1 MPRSQ
6 LTNEDILRK
15 LRFSEEY
22 HHRRCREY
30 FFDHGLLTLPLSLP
44 IPEVRLEQIQDSC
57 NKSTAI
63 YSITPHLEG
72 HTEAYCRDSVN
83 RSNIIFSLYEQWF
96 RDHQSDIDFGSFAA
110 KFIRVE
116 IPSIDTKPT
125 VGDIIKI
132 HEAWCEHVKINL
144 PLCSRK
150 TDSTGTEI
158 DDSSFEFHG
167 SIGINRKQNKYYKL
181 RPLFRALIMI
191 VDYHASSDAEQ
202 IVHLFG
208 TGLSSGLSAPITFE
222 SIRPK
227 LESEKSLGYHNNG
240 LVTTTLS
247 AAMDFV
253 TALELREKK
262 AFPKNQRDPS
272 IIDERGAD
280 PGHYTRAAR
289 SMGYTG
295 PEIQRTSS
303 TWVKLA
309 EGEDVLPPL
318 TPEVIQMKHRLGMT
332 DKAMF
337 ARYQQSEQ
345 RRKYRLGCLD

>member
-1 MPRSQ
+1 MPRS
-6 LTNEDILRK
+6 LRTNEDILRE

-30 FFDHGLLTLPLSLP
+30 FFKQGLLTLSLSLP
-44 IPEVRLEQIQDSC
+44 IPEVDLEQIQDSC

-72 HTEAYCRDSVN
+72 HTKAYGRDSAN
-83 RSNIIFSLYEQWF
+83 RSNMIFLLYEQWF

-110 KFIRVE
+110 KLIRVE

-132 HEAWCEHVKINL
+132 HEAWCEHVEINL

-158 DDSSFEFHG
+158 DDSSFHG
-167 SIGINRKQNKYYKL
+167 GIGINRKQNKYYEL

-191 VDYHASSDAEQ
+191 VDHHASSDAEN

-208 TGLSSGLSAPITFE
+208 TGLSSGLSAPIIFE
-222 SIRPK
+222 SISPK
-227 LESEKSLGYHNNG
+227 LESEKPLGYHNNG

-253 TALELREKK
+253 TALELREEK
-262 AFPKNQRDPS
+262 AFPKDQRDPS
-272 IIDERGAD
+272 IMDERGAD
-280 PGHYTRAAR
+280 PGHYTREAR

-295 PEIQRTSS
+295 QITTSYPRS
-303 TWVKLA
+303 CVYYIFIPQTTESYPITK
-309 EGEDVLPPL
+309 
-318 TPEVIQMKHRLGMT
+318 KRGMI
-332 DKAMF
+332 
-337 ARYQQSEQ
+337 
-345 RRKYRLGCLD
+345 L

>member
-1 MPRSQ
+1 MPRSL
-6 LTNEDILRK
+6 LTNEDILRE

-44 IPEVRLEQIQDSC
+44 IPQVHLEQIQDSC

-72 HTEAYCRDSVN
+72 HTEAYNRDGAIRDS
-83 RSNIIFSLYEQWF
+83 IIFSLYEQWF
-96 RDHQSDIDFGSFAA
+96 RDHQSDIDFGNFVA
-110 KFIRVE
+110 KLIRVE

-132 HEAWCEHVKINL
+132 HEAWCEHVEINL

-158 DDSSFEFHG
+158 DDPSFEFHG
-167 SIGINRKQNKYYKL
+167 CIGINRKQNKYYKL
-181 RPLFRALIMI
+181 KPLFRALIMI
-191 VDYHASSDAEQ
+191 VDHHASSDTEQ

-208 TGLSSGLSAPITFE
+208 TDLASGLSAPITFE
-222 SIRPK
+222 SISPK
-227 LESEKSLGYHNNG
+227 LESGQSLGYHNNS

-253 TALELREKK
+253 TALELREEK

-280 PGHYTRAAR
+280 PGHHTRFAR

-295 PEIQRTSS
+295 PEIRRTSS
-303 TWVKLA
+303 TWVKPV

-318 TPEVIQMKHRLGMT
+318 TPGVMRMKHRLGMT

-337 ARYQQSEQ
+337 ARYQQSQ
-345 RRKYRLGCLD
+345 RR